1 MPDSKRKFW
10 KQFLKSRRE
19 IGSVTPS
26 SRHLTKGI
34 IDKIDF
40 SADRIIVELGPGTG
54 VFTQS
59 MLDKMSPNSRLVV
72 IELNDEMFQLLG
84 KKIHDDRVILV
95 HGSATMM
102 KDILSNHGLNHVDY
116 IVSSLPLSVMPPE
129 IANQIFQDS
138 KTLLSSHG
146 KYIQFMYSLVLKA
159 KLQEYFHSVSKS
171 FVLFNFP
178 PAFVFECH
186 NYDTNG

>member
-34 IDKIDF
+34 LDKIDF
-40 SADRIIVELGPGTG
+40 SEDRIIVELGPGTG
-54 VFTQS
+54 VFTQT
-59 MLDKMSPNSRLVV
+59 MLDKLSPNSKLVV
-72 IELNDEMFQLLG
+72 IELNDEMFHLLD
-84 KKIHDDRVILV
+84 KKINDDRVLLV
-95 HGSATMM
+95 HGSATLM
-102 KDILSNHGLNHVDY
+102 KDVLLEHGLNHVDY
-116 IVSSLPLSVMPPE
+116 IVSSLPLSVMPQE
-129 IANQIFQDS
+129 IANQIFRDS
-138 KTLLSSHG
+138 KSLLSRHG
-146 KYIQFMYSLVLKA
+146 KYIQFMYSLVLKS
-159 KLQEYFHSVSKS
+159 KLEEYFQSVSKS

-186 NYDTNG
+186 NIDANE

>member
-40 SADRIIVELGPGTG
+40 TQDIVVIELGPGTG
-54 VFTQS
+54 VFTKAL
-59 MLDKMSPNSRLVV
+59 LDKLTSKSRLIV
-72 IELNDEMFQLLG
+72 IELNDEMHDLLA
-84 KKIHDDRVILV
+84 KKFNDERLILV
-95 HGSATMM
+95 HGSATKM
-102 KDILSNHGLNHVDY
+102 KQVLQDNAIEGADY
-116 IVSSLPLSVMPPE
+116 IVSSLPLSVMPEE

-138 KTLLSSHG
+138 KTILNGQG
-146 KYIQFMYSLVLKA
+146 KYIQFMYSLVLKT
-159 KLQEYFHSVSKS
+159 KLEHYFQHVSKS
-171 FVLFNFP
+171 FVLLNFP

-186 NYDTNG
+186 NRIVK